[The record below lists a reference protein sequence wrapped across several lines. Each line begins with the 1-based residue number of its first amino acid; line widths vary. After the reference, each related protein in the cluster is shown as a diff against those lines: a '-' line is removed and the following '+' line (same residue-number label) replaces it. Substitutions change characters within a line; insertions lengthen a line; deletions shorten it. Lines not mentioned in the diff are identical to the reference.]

1 MKLKDYI
8 SGKRE
13 GKDANRLEQ
22 DALNNPFLHEA
33 IDGYDAFDGD
43 HLPALES
50 LEKELDKR
58 INKKRGNRFL
68 RRKMIWIAA
77 SIALLI
83 GIGSFFMIR
92 DSGTDKKIVASNEPL
107 VKKDSSIVNEEGHLP
122 VGDGEDSLQTVIPD
136 EVVSTPL
143 IADYSPVPSNKQSEK
158 KKTSSNSYFDREK
171 AEVIDEESVTVSDI
185 KVDSLIIDSSFDG
198 FMADTYE
205 PEEIFLSVTKRTG
218 QIPDKSGKSIAGVFV
233 EGTALDGSG
242 EPSIGVNV
250 YIEGTTI
257 GTITDLDG
265 RFKLSVPSDV
275 SDRKLIASYIGYE
288 PQEFTLPAG
297 DDLAY
302 IHLKPSAGTLD
313 EVVVIGYGTQKKKD
327 ITGSISRVK
336 AKEEFAR
343 QAVTKKT
350 GQILDEFGDPMVG
363 VNVFV
368 EGTAVGTI
376 TDIDGRFAL
385 DIPADIH
392 DKKLITSYIGYE
404 PQEFMLPAGDDLAY
418 VHLEPSTSALEEVVV
433 VGYGVQRKSSM
444 TGSVSR
450 IKDKKDKFAKRQ
462 FKVYL
467 AENLDTNL
475 CEEKVVKV
483 SVKFYLDNTG
493 TPTSIQVSPVECEAL
508 EDELVYLLENG
519 PKWSKRNKYVKLRF
533 KIRFE

>member
-68 RRKMIWIAA
+68 RRKMVWIAA

-83 GIGSFFMIR
+83 GIGSFFMIW
-92 DSGTDKKIVASNEPL
+92 DSGTDNKFVASNEPL
-107 VKKDSSIVNEEGHLP
+107 VKKDSSIVKEKGHLP
-122 VGDGEDSLQTVIPD
+122 VGDEEDSLQTVIPD
-136 EVVSTPL
+136 GVNSTPL
-143 IADYSPVPSNKQSEK
+143 IADYSPVPGDKQSEK
-158 KKTSSNSYFDREK
+158 KKTSSYFDREK
-171 AEVIDEESVTVSDI
+171 PEVINEESITVSDI
-185 KVDSLIIDSSFDG
+185 KVDSLIIDNSFGG

-205 PEEIFLSVTKRTG
+205 PEEIFLSVTKRSG
-218 QIPDKSGKSIAGVFV
+218 QIPDQSGKSIAGVFV

-242 EPSIGVNV
+242 GPSIGVNV

-327 ITGSISRVK
+327 ITGSVSRVK
-336 AKEEFAR
+336 AKEEKLAR

-350 GQILDEFGDPMVG
+350 GQVLDEFGDPMVG

-368 EGTAVGTI
+368 EGTAIGTI

-404 PQEFMLPAGDDLAY
+404 PQEFTLPAGDDLAY

-433 VGYGVQRKSSM
+433 VGYGVQRKSSI
-444 TGSVSR
+444 TGSVSQ
-450 IKDKKDKFAKRQ
+450 IKDKKNKFAKRQ
-462 FKVYL
+462 FKAYL
-467 AENLDTNL
+467 AENLDMNL

-493 TPTSIQVSPVECEAL
+493 TPTSIQMTPVECEAL
-508 EDELVYLLENG
+508 EDELVYLLENS
-519 PKWSKRNKYVKLRF
+519 PKWSKRNKHVKLRL